1 MTEIIFKEESYKI
14 IGSCFEVYNEL
25 GPGYLE
31 AVYQE
36 ALSVEFTKQNIP
48 FVAQGEMNVFYK
60 GIELKKKYYPD
71 FRCFDIIILEIKAE
85 ENLYYTPILLSSQD
99 ENNKL
104 KCNNPSDFWMMST
117 YDYEF
122 VSAIHHENINGT
134 QFHPEKS
141 QDAGYE
147 LLKKFAQL

>member
-85 ENLYYTPILLSSQD
+85 ENLSRVDESQLLNYLKGTKMPLGLLVNFGSD
-99 ENNKL
+99 KL
-104 KCNNPSDFWMMST
+104 QYKRFANTMRK
-117 YDYEF
+117 
-122 VSAIHHENINGT
+122 SANIRG
-134 QFHPEKS
+134 KS
-141 QDAGYE
+141 A
-147 LLKKFAQL
+147 

>member
-36 ALSVEFTKQNIP
+36 ALSIEFTKQNIP

-85 ENLYYTPILLSSQD
+85 ENLSRVDESQLLNYLKGTKMPLGLLVNFGSD
-99 ENNKL
+99 KL
-104 KCNNPSDFWMMST
+104 QYKRFANTMRK
-117 YDYEF
+117 
-122 VSAIHHENINGT
+122 SANIRG
-134 QFHPEKS
+134 KS
-141 QDAGYE
+141 A
-147 LLKKFAQL
+147 